1 MRISDWSSDVCS
13 SDLDDFRLEMDGH
26 ERHQITVGAKIDVKL
41 LGPPRGGIGQ
51 LPMYRMV
58 RNDLDVPLAIE
69 VGKYPAA
76 QRRNLLPTPTP
87 DWLEQKSRNQTP
99 TSRDCGRRSQF
110 CLNPPTNPINPDKPP
125 HTLTR

>member
-1 MRISDWSSDVCS
+1 
-13 SDLDDFRLEMDGH
+13 MDGN
-26 ERHQITVGAKIDVKL
+26 ERHQLTVVSNIDVKL

-76 QRRNLLPTPTP
+76 QRRNLLPNPSP
-87 DWLEQKSRNQTP
+87 DWIEQKSRNQHP
-99 TSRDCGRRSQF
+99 TERDRGRERSEERRVGKECVSRVDLGGRRN
-110 CLNPPTNPINPDKPP
+110 LKKKHKKRK
-125 HTLTR
+125 HTVRNTYV

>member
-1 MRISDWSSDVCS
+1 
-13 SDLDDFRLEMDGH
+13 MDGH

-76 QRRNLLPTPTP
+76 QRRNLLPNPSP
-87 DWLEQKSRNQTP
+87 DWIEQKSRNRAEEN
-99 TSRDCGRRSQF
+99 TSELQSLMRISYAVF
-110 CLNPPTNPINPDKPP
+110 CLKKK
-125 HTLTR
+125 

>member
-1 MRISDWSSDVCS
+1 
-13 SDLDDFRLEMDGH
+13 MDGH

-76 QRRNLLPTPTP
+76 QRRNLLSNPSP
-87 DWLEQKSRNQTP
+87 DWIEQKSRNQP
-99 TSRDCGRRSQF
+99 TTERDRGRESQF
-110 CLNPPTNPINPDKPP
+110 RLRSEERREGKESGSTCRYRWSPYN
-125 HTLTR
+125 